1 MTTQNTGFKDFE
13 KNNSNQTSAGGTEHK
28 PSDKPTEKPVDDQTD
43 KDKSSHSDQN
53 QPKQK

>member
-28 PSDKPTEKPVDDQTD
+28 PSEKPVGDQTD

-53 QPKQK
+53 PPKQK